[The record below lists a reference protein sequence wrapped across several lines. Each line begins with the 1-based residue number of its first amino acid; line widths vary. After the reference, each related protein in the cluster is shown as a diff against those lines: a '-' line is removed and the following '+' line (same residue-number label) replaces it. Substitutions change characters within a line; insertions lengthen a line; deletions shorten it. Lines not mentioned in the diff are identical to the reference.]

1 MSEKVIGLGGT
12 EVLLNRV
19 SNVDL
24 VFSVPRFSERK
35 TMSKMTL
42 NFSNSPVPVEAIEAA
57 LKKQKEASDESRALA
72 YADDMRRCQ
81 NAVDAGR
88 RHLKALRKA
97 ADDFAAEFKKLEGH
111 ESAPSFA
118 AALNGNPALTR
129 EIGAVRL
136 CAEYDN
142 E

>member
-1 MSEKVIGLGGT
+1 MK
-12 EVLLNRV
+12 
-19 SNVDL
+19 
-24 VFSVPRFSERK
+24 
-35 TMSKMTL
+35 L
-42 NFSNSPVPVEAIEAA
+42 NFSNSPVPAEAIEAA

-81 NAVDAGR
+81 NVVDAGR

-118 AALNGNPALTR
+118 AALNGNPALTH
-129 EIGAVRL
+129 EIGTVRL
-136 CAEYDN
+136 FAEYDN